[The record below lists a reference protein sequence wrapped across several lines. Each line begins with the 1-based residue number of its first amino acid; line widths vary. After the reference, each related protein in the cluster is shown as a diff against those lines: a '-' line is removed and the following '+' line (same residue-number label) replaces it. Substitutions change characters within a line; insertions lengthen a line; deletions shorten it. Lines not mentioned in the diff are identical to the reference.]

1 MFGREGGTGGTG
13 SDLRPGENILRNFPV
28 REVRRRRVLGEG
40 WASGVSGCI
49 ESAAGDNRRAG
60 YYVYPGVP
68 EGDCVQLR
76 KSKYAQATG

>member
-1 MFGREGGTGGTG
+1 MLFR
-13 SDLRPGENILRNFPV
+13 SRLV
-28 REVRRRRVLGEG
+28 VGEG

-60 YYVYPGVP
+60 YYVYPGVL

-76 KSKYAQATG
+76 KSKYTQARE